1 MKVLITGATG
11 YIGTCLVDL
20 IFLNGHEVIV
30 AARKQFL
37 NNSPQSIF
45 FDLSLNHISELPN
58 GVDAV
63 VHLAANTTQT
73 NFKDSDLEIA
83 AAKKLMNAAKK
94 IDAKFIFVSSQSA
107 RVDAPTL
114 YGKTKYQ
121 IEQLV
126 LLEGGWVVRPGL
138 VYGGKN
144 QGLFGTLVNLV
155 RKLPILPTFFPIPYV
170 QPIHVEDLSKGLL
183 KLIEQQDLPMGIY
196 CLAAPRPI
204 SFAVFLKEIASA
216 RLYCW
221 RGFVVVPTFFVYWI
235 INLLGPIHASRLGL
249 DRLKALFELPLMN
262 TADDLNHLGIKLRS
276 LSSGM
281 HRSGNN
287 QRRELLRESGAM
299 FRYVLN
305 SSPDKDLIRRYVR
318 AIERLRNG
326 CAIGLPNFFIYY
338 PKTIS
343 LVDASSSNTN
353 QPTQEFLWRL
363 DAATLLAEASTQG
376 ASRFLGAGQKDGW
389 IKSALLLTYLV
400 IGELGW
406 RMIQKITSFCTTRF
420 YYPLGKKV
428 RDES

>member
-1 MKVLITGATG
+1 MKILITGATG
-11 YIGTCLVDL
+11 YIGTCLVDIL
-20 IFLNGHEVIV
+20 FSHGHEVIV
-30 AARKQFL
+30 TARKQFL
-37 NNSPQSIF
+37 NNSSQSIF

-58 GVDAV
+58 RVDAV

-73 NFKDSDLEIA
+73 NSVNSELEIA
-83 AAKKLMNAAKK
+83 AAKKLINAAKK

-126 LLEGGWVVRPGL
+126 LLEGGWVIRPGL

-155 RKLPILPTFFPIPYV
+155 QKLPILPTFFPAPYV

-183 KLIEQQDLPMGIY
+183 KLIERQDLPMGIY

-204 SFAVFLKEIASA
+204 SFAAFLKEIAFA
-216 RLYCW
+216 RLYC
-221 RGFVVVPTFFVYWI
+221 RRSFVVVPTFFVYWL
-235 INLLGPIHASRLGL
+235 INILGPIHASRLGL
-249 DRLKALFELPLMN
+249 DRLKALFELPVMN
-262 TADDLNHLGIKLRS
+262 TADDLNRLGIQLRS

-287 QRRELLRESGAM
+287 QRRELLCESGAM
-299 FRYVLN
+299 LRYVLN
-305 SSPDKDLIRRYVR
+305 KSPDKDLIRRYVR
-318 AIERLRNG
+318 AIEHLRDG
-326 CAIGLPNFFIYY
+326 CTIGLPKFFIYH
-338 PKTIS
+338 PKMIS
-343 LVDASSSNTN
+343 LVDASSSNRN
-353 QPTQEFLWRL
+353 QSTQEFLWRL
-363 DAATLLAEASTQG
+363 DAATLLAEASTHG

-389 IKSALLLTYLV
+389 IKSALWLTYLIISEV
-400 IGELGW
+400 GW

-420 YYPLGKKV
+420 YNPLGKRV